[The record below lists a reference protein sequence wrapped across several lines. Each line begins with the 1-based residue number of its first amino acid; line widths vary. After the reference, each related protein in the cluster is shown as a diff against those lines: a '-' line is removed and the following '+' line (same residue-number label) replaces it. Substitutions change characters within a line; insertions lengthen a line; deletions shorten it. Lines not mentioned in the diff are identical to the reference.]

1 MHYYNFNIGDYI
13 KHTMHLTIEE
23 DITYRRL
30 LDLYYDTEAPIPTDI
45 HWVSRRL
52 RMGYEVVE
60 SVLNEFFILTEEGY
74 RNHRADAEIADYHAY
89 IDKQRSNG
97 KLGGRPKKSNGK
109 PTANPSQT
117 QAEPKKSLN
126 NNQQPTTNKQ
136 QTLDKDLATPV
147 GVSPE
152 VWNDFLKTRKAKKAP
167 VTKAAMEG
175 IEREARKAGW
185 SLNEALTECCAR
197 GWTGFKAE
205 WVKPDH
211 EKKLT
216 PAEQSRRAA
225 GIAIFGNLEAQRNE
239 LRTINPSFTRTLDSE
254 DIRDDAGPLRIEV
267 DEYVEDRSDFI

>member
-109 PTANPSQT
+109 PIANPSQT
-117 QAEPKKSLN
+117 QVEPKKSLN
-126 NNQQPTTNKQ
+126 NNQQTTTNKQ
-136 QTLDKDLATPV
+136 QTDSKAPAVQCPSGVIESTWLDFVKH
-147 GVSPE
+147 
-152 VWNDFLKTRKAKKAP
+152 RKAKKAP
-167 VTKAAMEG
+167 ITATAIKG
-175 IEREARKAGW
+175 IQREADKAG
-185 SLNEALTECCAR
+185 LTLDAALQIMCAR
-197 GWTGFKAE
+197 GWTGFSAE
-205 WVKPDH
+205 WVASKADSNMTANQ
-211 EKKLT
+211 KSNL
-216 PAEQSRRAA
+216 AFAR
-225 GIAIFGNLEAQRNE
+225 AIFGDERKLQNE
-239 LRTINPSFTRTLDSE
+239 QRTIDITPMSTPAGFLGAE
-254 DIRDDAGPLRIEV
+254 D
-267 DEYVEDRSDFI
+267 F